1 MPSRDSED
9 THQLRI
15 AVLRVVPK
23 GESSKSWRYK
33 INGDRKQLLLATGSG
48 GDQRIHP
55 EEGFGGLFPIR
66 IALALTDGTF
76 EKSRK
81 WNARAISVV

>member
-1 MPSRDSED
+1 M
-9 THQLRI
+9 
-15 AVLRVVPK
+15 
-23 GESSKSWRYK
+23 
-33 INGDRKQLLLATGSG
+33 ATGSG